1 MWTAEFIEYLQNE
14 RNYSPRTVEA
24 YERDLEV
31 FESYAK
37 ALDEQISWENLDK
50 DVVRQFIVDRMEM
63 GQSPASVCRNISSLK
78 SFYKYLMRRGLVQRD
93 PVYAIQGPKKAK
105 PLPQFVRE
113 SEMDCLFDGN
123 YFPET
128 LQGELERMVLLTFY
142 STGIRLSEF
151 VGLSWKD
158 VDLVQSQLK
167 VTGKRNKQRIVPF
180 GKELYN
186 AFSQFRQML
195 QDSGFA
201 VAGDAPVFVDFK
213 SQGRIPPGRVQQIVR
228 FYLSQVTTLKKRSPH
243 VLRHSFATSMLNHHA
258 DLQSVKE
265 LLGHESISTTE
276 IYTHTTFEELKD
288 MYNQA
293 HPRA

>member
-24 YERDLEV
+24 YEKDLKV
-31 FESYAK
+31 FGSYMN
-37 ALDEQISWENLDK
+37 ALDEQVSWENLDK
-50 DVVRQFIVDRMEM
+50 DVVRQFIVERMEI
-63 GQSPASVCRNISSLK
+63 GQSPASVCRNLSSLK

-113 SEMDCLFDGN
+113 SEMERLLDGN

-128 LQGELERMVLLTFY
+128 LQGEFDRMVLLTFY
-142 STGIRLSEF
+142 STGIRLSEL
-151 VGLSWKD
+151 VGLSWGD
-158 VDLVQSQLK
+158 VDFAQSQLK
-167 VTGKRNKQRIVPF
+167 VTGKRDKQRIVPF
-180 GKELYN
+180 GRELYE
-186 AFSQFRQML
+186 AFSLFKRLL
-195 QDSGFA
+195 QGSGYA

-213 SQGRIPPGRVQQIVR
+213 SQGRRTPGKIQQIVR
-228 FYLSQVTTLKKRSPH
+228 YYLSQVTTLKRRSPH

-276 IYTHTTFEELKD
+276 IYTHTTFEELKET
-288 MYNQA
+288 YNQA

>member
-14 RNYSPRTVEA
+14 RNYSPRTVDA
-24 YERDLEV
+24 YERDLKV
-31 FESYAK
+31 FESYVK

-78 SFYKYLMRRGLVQRD
+78 SFYKYLMRRGLVQLD
-93 PVYAIQGPKKAK
+93 PVYAIQGPKKGK

-113 SEMDCLFDGN
+113 SEMDRLFDGN

-142 STGIRLSEF
+142 STGIRLSEL

-158 VDLVQSQLK
+158 VDLAQSQLK

-180 GKELYN
+180 GKELFD
-186 AFSQFRQML
+186 AFSLFGQML
-195 QDSGFA
+195 QDSGYA
-201 VAGDAPVFVDFK
+201 AAGDAPVFVDLK
-213 SQGRIPPGRVQQIVR
+213 SHGRMAPGKIQQIVR

>member
-1 MWTAEFIEYLQNE
+1 M
-14 RNYSPRTVEA
+14 
-24 YERDLEV
+24 
-31 FESYAK
+31 
-37 ALDEQISWENLDK
+37 
-50 DVVRQFIVDRMEM
+50 VRQFIVDRMEM

-93 PVYAIQGPKKAK
+93 PVYAIQGPKKGK

-113 SEMDCLFDGN
+113 SEMDRLFDGN

-128 LQGELERMVLLTFY
+128 LHGEFDRMVLLTFY
-142 STGIRLSEF
+142 STGIRLSEL

-158 VDLVQSQLK
+158 VDLTQSQLK
-167 VTGKRNKQRIVPF
+167 VIGKRNKQRIVPF
-180 GKELYN
+180 GKELHD
-186 AFSQFRQML
+186 AFSQFEQLL
-195 QDSGFA
+195 QDNGY
-201 VAGDAPVFVDFK
+201 VTVGGVPVFVDLK
-213 SQGRIPPGRVQQIVR
+213 LQGRIAPGKIQQIVR

>member
-24 YERDLEV
+24 YEKDLKV
-31 FESYAK
+31 FGSYMN

-50 DVVRQFIVDRMEM
+50 DVVRQFIVERMEI
-63 GQSPASVCRNISSLK
+63 GQSPASVCRNLSSLK

-113 SEMDCLFDGN
+113 SEMERLLDGN

-128 LQGELERMVLLTFY
+128 LQGEFDRMVLLTFY
-142 STGIRLSEF
+142 STGIRLSEL
-151 VGLSWKD
+151 VGLSWGD
-158 VDLVQSQLK
+158 VDFAQSQLK
-167 VTGKRNKQRIVPF
+167 VTGKRDKQRIVPF
-180 GKELYN
+180 GRELYE
-186 AFSQFRQML
+186 AFSLFKRLL
-195 QDSGFA
+195 QGSGYA

-213 SQGRIPPGRVQQIVR
+213 SQGRRTPGKIQQIVR
-228 FYLSQVTTLKKRSPH
+228 YYLSQVTTLKRRSPH

-258 DLQSVKE
+258 DLQSVKD

-276 IYTHTTFEELKD
+276 IYTHTTFEELKET
-288 MYNQA
+288 YNQA